1 MTSEIMAIGQWR
13 TNADMIA
20 DAVVPLGYL
29 HEDWVTLDP
38 TYGYGKWWTRWKPR
52 ELVGSDLDPS
62 KSPIGIS
69 VDFTVRRR
77 SAPPLEGIVGPDG
90 QIVFAGTRYST
101 PTGAAKEALD
111 VGSVDGWLRWRVPR
125 LQGKSL
131 ADLRTEVSV

>member
-1 MTSEIMAIGQWR
+1 M
-13 TNADMIA
+13 
-20 DAVVPLGYL
+20 
-29 HEDWVTLDP
+29 
-38 TYGYGKWWTRWKPR
+38 
-52 ELVGSDLDPS
+52 DLLRAGVLLPGE
-62 KSPIGIS
+62 PIE
-69 VDFTVRRR
+69 VRRR